1 MVLCPYNGCLVSV
14 CEGNVVSLQ
23 NDPVMNDNSTSGPI
37 SGQFL
42 SENDV
47 PDVYEDVSGG
57 GFSRLVKVKR
67 QGRWFMLKGLKSECV
82 DQAVYL
88 ELLKKEYALMVQLD
102 HPAIVK
108 AYAKE
113 VNGTLGPCI
122 VMEYIDGI
130 RLDTFLS
137 GNPSAEARRKVV
149 DQLVDALT
157 YIHSKQI
164 LHRDLKPGNILV
176 TRNGGNVKII
186 DFGLSD
192 ADDYAILKQ
201 AAGTARYMPPEQTS
215 GAALDCR
222 SDIYAFGLLLRE
234 IFPHRYQAIAAKC
247 TRQERS
253 RRYESMVDVRKAL
266 DRNDRWRR
274 FLPYFCFF
282 AVLFLAFSLLLQRY
296 SAKQADTFPASS
308 ENILPEQEAYL
319 KKALWLTQVNLQEL
333 FEMAGE
339 GNVYRE
345 VMLAR
350 VSNQNLIL
358 REKGAELSNLYA
370 PGSPEQLHFMTQFSR
385 ELEMNERRARTYID
399 KACPSFEAEYQTGR
413 LGKRA
418 YDSLKWEVAPYV
430 MTMTA
435 TEITASSAFGGV
447 ELLEDSFAGDA
458 RTGLCWG
465 PCHNPTTEDQHLS
478 ISCPKK
484 QERISI
490 SGLAPNTTYYARGYV
505 VTDAGTTY
513 GSEISFK
520 TIDGPWQVP
529 EGAVRGLFSVDKG
542 VQVYFS
548 KGNLQYQAS
557 TGRWC
562 FAEHQ
567 YDFVGKENTNL
578 SPSWDGWIDLFGWGT
593 SGYDHGALDYQPWSG
608 NEDTKSD
615 ERHYAYGRPENH
627 LFEQDGKADW
637 GYNSIENGGD
647 KENVWRTPTV
657 SEWVH
662 LLFNRKTSSGVRFV
676 KAQVAGINGLMLL
689 PDDWNVADYP
699 LNATNDGSAEYS
711 SNVISRAD
719 WHQVLESSGAA
730 FLPEAGAR
738 TIDGIFTGMGGYY
751 TSSAASSDAWHF
763 LLNNYALYFDA
774 HGHRGDGLSVRL
786 VQDY

>member
-1 MVLCPYNGCLVSV
+1 
-14 CEGNVVSLQ
+14 
-23 NDPVMNDNSTSGPI
+23 MNDNSTSGPV

-47 PDVYEDVSGG
+47 LDVYEDVSGG

-67 QGRWFMLKGLKSECV
+67 QGRWFMLKGLKSEYL

-113 VNGTLGPCI
+113 VNESLGPCI
-122 VMEYIDGI
+122 VMEYIDGV

-137 GNPSAEARRKVV
+137 GNPTAEARRKVV
-149 DQLVDALT
+149 DQLVDALI

-164 LHRDLKPGNILV
+164 FHRDLKPGNILV

-192 ADDYAILKQ
+192 ADDYAIFKQ
-201 AAGTARYMPPEQTS
+201 PAGTEMYMAPEQAS
-215 GAALDCR
+215 RAGIDFR
-222 SDIYAFGLLLRE
+222 SDMYSFGLILRE

-247 TRQERS
+247 TRQDRD
-253 RRYESMVDVRKAL
+253 RRYESMAAVRKAL

-274 FLPYFCFF
+274 FLPYCCFF
-282 AVLFLAFSLLLQRY
+282 TVLFLAFSLLLQRH
-296 SAKQADTFPASS
+296 SAQQADTLSTEIIQPD
-308 ENILPEQEAYL
+308 QESYL
-319 KKALWLTQVNLQEL
+319 KKARWLTQVNLQEL
-333 FEMAGE
+333 LEMVEAG
-339 GNVYRE
+339 NAYKE

-350 VSNQNLIL
+350 VSNQHLIL

-385 ELEMNERRARTYID
+385 ELEMNERRARSSID
-399 KACPSFEAEYQTGR
+399 KACPSFEAAYQEGR

-418 YDSLKWEVAPYV
+418 YDSLKWEVAPFV

-435 TEITASSAFGGV
+435 TEITASSALGGV
-447 ELLEDSFAGDA
+447 ELLEDSYAGDS

-465 PCHNPTTEDQHLS
+465 LCHNPTTEDHHLS
-478 ISCPKK
+478 ISSPQR
-484 QERISI
+484 QERILM

-505 VTDAGTTY
+505 ETGAGTTY

-520 TIDGPWQVP
+520 TEDGPWPVP
-529 EGAVRGLFSVDKG
+529 EGAVRGLFSVDRG

-557 TGRWC
+557 TGTWR

-567 YDFVGKENTNL
+567 YDFVGKDNL
-578 SPSWDGWIDLFGWGT
+578 KISPTWEGWIDLFGWGT

-615 ERHYAYGRPENH
+615 ARHYAYGKPESH

-637 GYNSIENGGD
+637 GYNCIGNGGD
-647 KENVWRTPTV
+647 KENGWRTPTV

-689 PDDWNVADYP
+689 PDDWNVAVYP
-699 LNATNDGSAEYS
+699 LNAANDGSAGYS
-711 SNVISRAD
+711 SNVISLTD
-719 WHQVLESSGAA
+719 WHRVLESSGAV

-738 TIDGIFTGMGGYY
+738 TVNGIFTGMGGYY

-763 LLNNYALYFDA
+763 LLSNFDLYFDA

-786 VQDY
+786 VQNF